1 MRADQTGRRRLLRVA
16 PPHLLAVVIF
26 GLVAAAGGNGITAG
40 VTGIGL
46 PWLIAG
52 LGGVV
57 GSLTILV
64 TALLVSHP
72 PASGAAVPTGS
83 ANSAAPAVPVTIARY
98 LMLVAA
104 LAAAVAGIMSAP
116 AATHP
121 DRPLVITVTVGLGV
135 ALALFALLAD
145 GRIRRAGR
153 TA

>member
-1 MRADQTGRRRLLRVA
+1 MSADQTGRRRLLRIA
-16 PPHLLAVVIF
+16 PSHLLAVVIF

-40 VTGIGL
+40 VPGIGL

-64 TALLVSHP
+64 TTLVGSHP
-72 PASGAAVPTGS
+72 PAVPTGS
-83 ANSAAPAVPVTIARY
+83 SAGLTGPAVPVTVARY
-98 LMLVAA
+98 LMLAAA
-104 LAAAVAGIMSAP
+104 LATAVAGIMSAP
-116 AATHP
+116 AGSHP
-121 DRPLVITVTVGLGV
+121 DRPLVVSVTVGLGV

-145 GRIRRAGR
+145 GRIRRAAR